1 MDVGTLM
8 MIFMIVRM
16 VNYECVYFVM
26 NRMSTVVSNVIG
38 MYEDGYTTIQ
48 IATELK
54 LPIITVE
61 NIVSCIWDYEDFA

>member
-8 MIFMIVRM
+8 IIFMIVRM
-16 VNYECVYFVM
+16 VNYECGYFVM

-61 NIVSCIWDYEDFA
+61 NIVSCIWDYEESV

>member
-1 MDVGTLM
+1 MTSEHLCDKQLG
-8 MIFMIVRM
+8 
-16 VNYECVYFVM
+16 VYFVM
-26 NRMSTVVSNVIG
+26 SKMSTVVSNVIG

-61 NIVSCIWDYEDFA
+61 NIVSCIWDYEESV